1 MNQHV
6 NRLTIE
12 FLPALIFSFRLVL
25 DFNFV
30 YVDLPILE
38 ADAEVV
44 AIMAVEHRLDLA
56 RHSKLAEQLVCTL
69 INLFLA
75 LKCFCFGL
83 GGDCTLVKVFYLSR
97 IVVDL

>member
-1 MNQHV
+1 M

-12 FLPALIFSFRLVL
+12 FLPAVIFSFRLVL

-30 YVDLPILE
+30 YVDLPVLE

-56 RHSKLAEQLVCTL
+56 RHS
-69 INLFLA
+69 
-75 LKCFCFGL
+75 
-83 GGDCTLVKVFYLSR
+83 
-97 IVVDL
+97 